1 MPQLRTLGSVAVVDQ
16 TANGEHHFD
25 VQQKR
30 LALLVFLARGGRG
43 QFVRRDALVAHFW
56 PDSDEQH
63 ARGVLRQALTAFRK
77 ELGGDVL
84 VTHGE
89 DEVGVSPDALT
100 CDATAFEA
108 ACRAREYEAACTLYR
123 GHFLEGFHAS
133 GASPDFEQWVDIER
147 DRLRR
152 LASDASWRMASQLEA
167 EGRTAE
173 AVDSARRAVE
183 LDPDD
188 EPGVAR
194 LIALLDQH
202 GDRSG
207 ALTVY
212 AALVRRLAEGF
223 SAQPAPETR
232 ALMKALRQRPTPVYT
247 PPPVPPVVQVVEQA
261 PTSVAE
267 VRSRPRRRFFIAGA
281 AGALAVV
288 ALAVLL
294 GPTRPALRSSAALRA
309 TVAVVPFRVHS
320 ADADLAWLRDGMVE
334 LLTMRL
340 SGTGGITVIEPGRV
354 LAAWRSVT
362 GDSLVDEPTAALA
375 KFAGQVGAGRI
386 VCGSVTGSAD
396 HLALAAWIVDVTDGH
411 TEAQATVEGP
421 ADSLAFLVDRLSAR
435 LLGLVAGVGNHRL
448 ISLEAAPLPAIRAF
462 LVVREAVASPLPGDP
477 TGPGAGGTG

>member
-1 MPQLRTLGSVAVVDQ
+1 MPQLRTLGSVAVVEQ

-30 LALLVFLARGGRG
+30 LALLVFIARGGRG

-77 ELGGDVL
+77 ELGEDVL

-89 DEVGVSPDALT
+89 DEVGVAPDALT

-108 ACRAREYEAACTLYR
+108 ACRAGEYEAACALYR

-133 GASPDFEQWVDIER
+133 GASPDFEQWVDVER

-152 LASDASWRMASQLEA
+152 MASDACWRMALQHEA
-167 EGRTAE
+167 AGRTAE
-173 AVDSARRAVE
+173 AVGSARRAVE

-188 EPGVAR
+188 EQGVAR

-212 AALVRRLAEGF
+212 AALERRLAEGF
-223 SAQPAPETR
+223 SARPAPETR
-232 ALMKALRQRPTPVYT
+232 ALMKALRQRPTPAYT
-247 PPPVPPVVQVVEQA
+247 PPPPQPVGTTVEPVA
-261 PTSVAE
+261 PMSFAAVAT
-267 VRSRPRRRFFIAGA
+267 RPRRRLFTASA
-281 AGALAVV
+281 AGALAVI
-288 ALAVLL
+288 ALTLLL
-294 GPTRPALRSSAALRA
+294 GPTRPAARSTSASRA

-320 ADADLAWLRDGMVE
+320 PDADLAWLRDGMVE

-340 SGTGGITVIEPGRV
+340 SGRGGMTVIEPARV
-354 LAAWRSVT
+354 LAAWHSVPD
-362 GDSLVDEPTAALA
+362 DSLLEEPPATLA
-375 KFAGQVGAGRI
+375 KFARQIGAGRI
-386 VCGSVTGSAD
+386 VCGSVTGTSD
-396 HLALAAWIVDVTDGH
+396 HLVLAAWIVDVTDGH
-411 TEAQATVEGP
+411 TGARATIEGP
-421 ADSLAFLVDRLSAR
+421 ADSLAFLVDRLSVK
-435 LLGLVAGVGNHRL
+435 LLGLAAGARAIASSRSKTLVALGARPML
-448 ISLEAAPLPAIRAF
+448 ARAP
-462 LVVREAVASPLPGDP
+462 
-477 TGPGAGGTG
+477 

>member
-1 MPQLRTLGSVAVVDQ
+1 MPQLRTLGSVAVVNQ

-30 LALLVFLARGGRG
+30 LALLVFIARGGRG

-63 ARGVLRQALTAFRK
+63 GRGVLRQALTAFRK
-77 ELGGDVL
+77 ELGAEVL
-84 VTHGE
+84 VTRGE
-89 DEVGVSPDALT
+89 DEVGLTPSVLT
-100 CDATAFEA
+100 CDATAFESA
-108 ACRAREYEAACTLYR
+108 YRAGEYESACALYR

-133 GASPDFEQWVDIER
+133 GAAPDFEQWVDIER

-152 LASDASWRMASQLEA
+152 MASDACWRMAFQREA
-167 EGRTAE
+167 AGRTAE

-212 AALVRRLAEGF
+212 AALERRLAEGF

-247 PPPVPPVVQVVEQA
+247 PPPAQPVVQAVE
-261 PTSVAE
+261 PVTPISVAA
-267 VRSRPRRRFFIAGA
+267 VAPRLRRRLFMAGV

-288 ALAVLL
+288 ALALLL
-294 GPTRPALRSSAALRA
+294 GPTRPAARSPVSSRA

-320 ADADLAWLRDGMVE
+320 PDADLAWLRYGMVE

-340 SGTGGITVIEPGRV
+340 SGAGGMTVIEPGRV
-354 LAAWRSVT
+354 LAAWHSVPR
-362 GDSLVDEPTAALA
+362 DSLVEEPTATLA
-375 KFAGQVGAGRI
+375 RFAEEVGARRI
-386 VCGSVTGSAD
+386 VRGSVTGTAD
-396 HLALAAWIVDVTDGH
+396 HLALAAWIIDVTDGH
-411 TEAQATVEGP
+411 TVAEATIEGP
-421 ADSLAFLVDRLSAR
+421 ADSLAFLVDRLSAK
-435 LLGLVAGVGNHRL
+435 LLGLAAGVEPIAHAEVQRVEQALVALGARPML
-448 ISLEAAPLPAIRAF
+448 ARAP
-462 LVVREAVASPLPGDP
+462 
-477 TGPGAGGTG
+477 